1 MAPTE
6 AIRDENDGNRW
17 ISGTWCKNA
26 GFACFFFMFFFV
38 SISVDWR
45 LLGFIHVVETMIFLC
60 TSKYI
65 VFIPWT
71 IVFLVWFPFIQFW
84 DRSHMATKT
93 LHPSYNGMIST
104 HISLLVNTIH
114 MLGLKWIGLALYQ
127 GLLLGCMSC
136 VRGHT
141 TISYHICT
149 VGNIELLFTMILIL
163 MCSLS
168 FTLMIELYYHFYRY
182 QYDYYQKT

>member
-6 AIRDENDGNRW
+6 AIRDRKQRW
-17 ISGTWCKNA
+17 KSV
-26 GFACFFFMFFFV
+26 GFLGRDVNMLVLHVFFHVFFFV

-60 TSKYI
+60 TRKYI
-65 VFIPWT
+65 AFIPWT
-71 IVFLVWFPFIQFW
+71 IVFLLVRFPFTQFW
-84 DRSHMATKT
+84 DRWHMATKT

-114 MLGLKWIGLALYQ
+114 MLGLKWIGPALYH

-141 TISYHICT
+141 TISYHI
-149 VGNIELLFTMILIL
+149 ISI
-163 MCSLS
+163 
-168 FTLMIELYYHFYRY
+168 
-182 QYDYYQKT
+182 QYAT

>member
-1 MAPTE
+1 
-6 AIRDENDGNRW
+6 
-17 ISGTWCKNA
+17 
-26 GFACFFFMFFFV
+26 MFFFV
-38 SISVDWR
+38 FFFRIYLSWLEATWIYSRSWNYDISLR
-45 LLGFIHVVETMIFLC
+45 QKIYCFYPMNYSL
-60 TSKYI
+60 
-65 VFIPWT
+65 
-71 IVFLVWFPFIQFW
+71 FLVRFPFIQFW
-84 DRSHMATKT
+84 DRSPMATKT

-136 VRGHT
+136 IRGHT

-149 VGNIELLFTMILIL
+149 VYIELLFTMILIL

-182 QYDYYQKT
+182 QYDYYQKIMNHDSYNTKWAPR